1 VKRQGFA
8 ALSFLVGL
16 VLVFASFVPAQAQT
30 DGLMEISAKAL
41 GDHECDGSEWHF
53 VITQVESESVA
64 PGSIH
69 VVWANGG
76 SEDVPR
82 DDKFTGGVAHYTTT
96 SNLDSVVVS
105 ATTQIYSGWDGQ
117 FNLSHGPCDL
127 PPTPTPV
134 DPTPTPVDPT
144 PTPVDPTPTPVDPTP
159 TPVDPTPTPV
169 DPTPTPIVTETPV
182 DPTPTPV
189 PQKTGAGDGIPWNV
203 PAGLLIAGVS
213 LLWFFWKK

>member
-1 VKRQGFA
+1 MKRQGFA

-144 PTPVDPTPTPVDPTP
+144 PTP
-159 TPVDPTPTPV
+159 
-169 DPTPTPIVTETPV
+169 IVTETPV